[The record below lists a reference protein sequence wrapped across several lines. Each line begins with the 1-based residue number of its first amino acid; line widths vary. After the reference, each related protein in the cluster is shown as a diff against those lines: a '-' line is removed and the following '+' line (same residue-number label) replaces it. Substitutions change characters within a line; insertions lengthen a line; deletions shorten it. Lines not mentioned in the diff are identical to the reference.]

1 MKNLIYAAVALF
13 GVLITVI
20 ATSILL
26 CSNLREL
33 EDRIEAYS
41 LSSDP
46 DYERLISEFSI
57 LRDSFEERAPTLSLL
72 VSDDALLEVEHSF
85 SDVLCYAEAESYD
98 GVISS
103 INRLQ
108 IDLEHLRELAGF
120 NIKSVF

>member
-46 DYERLISEFSI
+46 DYERLISEFAI

-85 SDVLCYAEAESYD
+85 SDVLCYAEAESYE